1 MPNLPAHASVVIIGG
16 GGVGA
21 SAAFHLAEAGVED
34 VVLLER
40 AELGSGSTVHS
51 AGGFRAQFSDELNI
65 EISLR
70 SIDALSRFAE
80 RPGGEID
87 FRQVGYLFLL
97 ARQADVD
104 VFERSVAVQ
113 NRCGVPSRLVDAD
126 EARALSPLLDT
137 TGVLAAT
144 YCPIDGHATPEAVV
158 QGYAAGARRHGA
170 TLVTGCEVLAI
181 DLEGDVIQRV
191 VTSQGAIE
199 TGTVICAAG
208 PWSAAVAALVGAD
221 LPVKPLRR
229 EVRVTEPWPGL
240 PSPLPLTIDFS
251 TGFYYH
257 AEGPGLLF
265 GMGDPAQPYGFDV
278 ETREE
283 WLENVLEVAERRAPS
298 LLDQGIASGWHG
310 FYEMSPDHNALV
322 GELSGVS
329 RFLYATGFSG
339 HGFQQAPAVGEVL
352 RDLVRGI
359 DPVVDVAGFS
369 VDRFAT
375 AEARPEHNIV

>member
-97 ARQADVD
+97 DRQADVD

>member
-1 MPNLPAHASVVIIGG
+1 MPNLPKTAAVVVIGG
-16 GGVGA
+16 GAVGT
-21 SAAFHLAEAGVED
+21 SAAFHLAEAGVD
-34 VVLLER
+34 VVLVER

-70 SIDALSRFAE
+70 SIDALSRFGE

-87 FRQVGYLFLL
+87 FHQVGYLFLL
-97 ARQADVD
+97 DRPHDVE
-104 VFERSVAVQ
+104 VFERSVALQ
-113 NRCGVPSRLVDAD
+113 NRCGVPSRLIDAA

-144 YCPIDGHATPEAVV
+144 TCPIDGHATPEAVV

-170 TLVTGCEVLAI
+170 HLETGCLVTAI
-181 DLEGDVIQRV
+181 ELDGEAIRRV
-191 VTSQGAIE
+191 VTAHGTIE
-199 TGTVICAAG
+199 TDTVICAAG
-208 PWSAAVAALVGAD
+208 PWSADVAQLVGAD
-221 LPVKPLRR
+221 LPVKPWRR
-229 EVRVTEPWPGL
+229 EVRVTEPWPAM
-240 PSPLPLTIDFS
+240 PRPLPLTIDFS
-251 TGFYYH
+251 TGFYFH

-265 GMGDPAQPYGFDV
+265 GMGDPEQPYGFDV

-283 WLENVLEVAERRAPS
+283 WLESVLAVAERRAPS

-310 FYEMSPDHNALV
+310 FYEMSPDHSALV

-352 RDLVRGI
+352 RDLVRGVP
-359 DPVVDVAGFS
+359 PVVDVSGFS
-369 VDRFAT
+369 VERFAN